1 MPKPGAPGF
10 FGHGLRVTIG
20 RAARLRPPEEGQ
32 ALVDVEK
39 LLGRRDAQPEFILG
53 CRTVRRVEPAVSLVQ
68 VRSPDCVRADAI
80 APEEANP
87 IEEFITRAGTDY
99 GVREV
104 SLDDKVK
111 DVERQIRSGEAR
123 IVFDT
128 VDECANIVPRR

>member
-1 MPKPGAPGF
+1 MDSE
-10 FGHGLRVTIG
+10 
-20 RAARLRPPEEGQ
+20 ARF
-32 ALVDVEK
+32 VDV
-39 LLGRRDAQPEFILG
+39 DY
-53 CRTVRRVEPAVSLVQ
+53 RTLS
-68 VRSPDCVRADAI
+68 SRALRGL
-80 APEEANP
+80 